1 MARLA
6 DNSYG
11 KSDVRLTKVVR
22 KGDVHSLFELTV
34 GIMLGGAF
42 EPVYTE
48 GDNSPC
54 IPTDTM
60 KNTVYALAKRH
71 DFDSPESFAKILA
84 AHFLGHFSQVAWA
97 EVKIEQAPWERI
109 DVKGSPHPHAFTRA
123 GSAVRTC
130 LVRADR
136 HGKIS
141 ISGGLQGLDVIKTT
155 RSGFAGFLKD
165 PYTTLAETSD
175 RIFSTR
181 VDATWLYA
189 AGVVG
194 AFGAPGFPGAS
205 SPDFSDAGDRARQ
218 ILLETFATHDSK
230 SVQQT
235 MYAMGEALLAGLPEI
250 SSVSLSMPNKH
261 RILVNLE
268 QFGMG
273 NANEIFVATSEPFGL
288 IKATVTRE

>member
-22 KGDVHSLFELTV
+22 KGSLHSLFELTV

-42 EPVYTE
+42 EPIYTE
-48 GDNSPC
+48 GNNSSC

-60 KNTVYALAKRH
+60 KNTVYALAKKH
-71 DFDSPESFAKILA
+71 DFDSPESFGKILA
-84 AHFLGHFSQVAWA
+84 AHFLEHFSQVAWA
-97 EVKIEQAPWERI
+97 EIRIERAPWERI
-109 DVKGSPHPHAFTRA
+109 DVDGSPHPHAFTRT

-130 LVRADR
+130 CVRAER
-136 HGKIS
+136 QGKVY
-141 ISGGLQGLDVIKTT
+141 ISGGLLGLDVIKTT
-155 RSGFAGFLKD
+155 GSGFAGFLKD
-165 PYTTLAETSD
+165 QYTTLAETSD

-181 VDATWLYA
+181 VDATWVYA
-189 AGVVG
+189 A
-194 AFGAPGFPGAS
+194 S
-205 SPDFSDAGDRARQ
+205 SSDFSDAGDRARQ

-268 QFGMG
+268 QFGLG
-273 NANEIFVATSEPFGL
+273 NANEIFIATSEPFGL